1 MFDWVSGGTVGFDY
15 RYSWLLKNTSLNYV
29 GSLLGR
35 FFPPNKN
42 AAGPPG
48 FTSLDSTNQGDW
60 NSIFI
65 HSWEFLVC
73 IFLCCCK
80 RDLSIHRFWCL
91 GAGGGG
97 GGLDPILRVRSYTGV
112 STRVDALHTHIS
124 VCWLI
129 QGLPS
134 IFYLSFY
141 IPEFLFWLYFY
152 WMDFVFKY
160 FFPLQE
166 WLVGALFSY
175 FFKCSLCLYLQ
186 YA

>member
-1 MFDWVSGGTVGFDY
+1 MQLGLLVSHPWIQLTRVIETVFLSTVGN
-15 RYSWLLKNTSLNYV
+15 SWSASFYAAVKGTWASTGFGV
-29 GSLLGR
+29 WGR
-35 FFPPNKN
+35 
-42 AAGPPG
+42 
-48 FTSLDSTNQGDW
+48 
-60 NSIFI
+60 
-65 HSWEFLVC
+65 
-73 IFLCCCK
+73 
-80 RDLSIHRFWCL
+80 
-91 GAGGGG
+91 GGG

-124 VCWLI
+124 VCWSI